1 MTTLCDIL
9 YRKYIISSDNILQ
22 PEWIDSTSV
31 DSLFYHEYRE
41 ENDIQFLLYSIFM
54 SIYERLYELAIAK
67 AIGTRPAFIGGLILL
82 EAFALAVISCGIG
95 LPIAFCL
102 MTYFA
107 ANGLPL
113 GGTME
118 FSGVVLPGRLYPELV
133 WYQFVQFPLYVILLT
148 VVAAIYPAL
157 FAARIAP
164 ARSLQKAL

>member
-1 MTTLCDIL
+1 
-9 YRKYIISSDNILQ
+9 
-22 PEWIDSTSV
+22 
-31 DSLFYHEYRE
+31 
-41 ENDIQFLLYSIFM
+41 
-54 SIYERLYELAIAK
+54 
-67 AIGTRPAFIGGLILL
+67 
-82 EAFALAVISCGIG
+82 
-95 LPIAFCL
+95 

-118 FSGVVLPGRLYPELV
+118 FSGVVLPGRLHPELL